1 MTDYIT
7 VADVDQILGA
17 SWADEADKAA
27 AVLQANAWMTARSV
41 VAGDPVEDAIKT
53 AGAYLAQEA
62 AAGNLY
68 ADTQGD
74 IKRTRVK
81 ADTVESETEYQDG
94 ARARSGNLSFV
105 FDLLRPYFPVGGGST
120 FPVRRA

>member
-17 SWADEADKAA
+17 SWAEEADKAA
-27 AVLQANAWMTARSV
+27 AVLQANTWMTARAV
-41 VAGDPVEDAIKT
+41 VASDPAEEAIKT
-53 AGAYLAQEA
+53 AGAYLAQES
-62 AAGNLY
+62 AAGTLY
-68 ADTQGD
+68 TDTQGD